1 MSDYDAADDSRRSYD
16 LGIAALREIC
26 IRKGQVA
33 PSEDPELREREL
45 RWAAEGPVSN
55 NQLETVRHG

>member
-16 LGIAALREIC
+16 LGIRAGREKRVRSHIY
-26 IRKGQVA
+26 
-33 PSEDPELREREL
+33 DPINETEQ
-45 RWAAEGPVSN
+45 RWWDEGPVSN